1 MIFLNKKEDVVLSLG
16 YFFGLLLFSFLFWFF
31 LNFFNKSIEFN
42 YLLVLIF
49 ILLVNISGY
58 LIKKYL

>member
-1 MIFLNKKEDVVLSLG
+1 MIFLNKKEDVALSLG

-31 LNFFNKSIEFN
+31 LNFFNKSIEFD

-49 ILLVNISGY
+49 VLLVNFSGY

>member
-1 MIFLNKKEDVVLSLG
+1 MIFLNKKEDVILSLG

-49 ILLVNISGY
+49 ILLVNILGY

>member
-31 LNFFNKSIEFN
+31 LNFFNKSIEFD

-49 ILLVNISGY
+49 VLLVNILGY

>member
-1 MIFLNKKEDVVLSLG
+1 MIFLNKKEDAVLSLG

-49 ILLVNISGY
+49 VLLVNISGY